1 MNITKFRIK
10 DNNLIHK
17 IMKIKHSITNEVKI
31 NSIRSNL
38 RIKEIKAIYRYNNL
52 TRIFINQIST
62 KMNRIIKIKNTI
74 PTNNSNIM
82 QRIKII
88 MKKYIPKQINQISII
103 NYLSKND

>member
-1 MNITKFRIK
+1 
-10 DNNLIHK
+10 
-17 IMKIKHSITNEVKI
+17 MKIKHSITNEVKI

-62 KMNRIIKIKNTI
+62 TMNRIIKIKNTI

>member
-17 IMKIKHSITNEVKI
+17 IMKIKNSITNEVKI

-38 RIKEIKAIYRYNNL
+38 RIKEIKAIYTYNNL

-62 KMNRIIKIKNTI
+62 TMNRIIKIKNTI